1 LLIIEK
7 EETMLFAPI
16 LLSDLANGNNKG
28 SVAYSAIHS
37 LFTGFIFYELSIVG
51 FKKLLFMSLYKKFS

>member
-1 LLIIEK
+1 
-7 EETMLFAPI
+7 MLFAPI
-16 LLSDLANGNNKG
+16 LLSNLANGNNNKG

-37 LFTGFIFYELSIVG
+37 LFTGFIFFELSIVG